1 MNHQLHLLP
10 HAPRA
15 HRISEDTKAVGR
27 RGIAQARAALVA
39 ARTGH
44 EPAPATL
51 VRPTAPSHS
60 HSRMR
65 AQQRKTA
72 A

>member
-10 HAPRA
+10 HGPRA

-27 RGIAQARAALVA
+27 KGIAQARAALVA
-39 ARTGH
+39 ARTGRD
-44 EPAPATL
+44 
-51 VRPTAPSHS
+51 RPPQAIPRPSSHS
-60 HSRMR
+60 SSRVR
-65 AQQRKTA
+65 AEQRKTA